1 LLYLSRIS
9 WSSPVKESIKVPN
22 SPICIVVVVGTKASA
37 LVKLNYDKHNSILT
51 DLYGA
56 EALVPTTTTMHIGEF
71 GTFIDSLTGLDQLI
85 LDKYNKS
92 K

>member
-1 LLYLSRIS
+1 LI
-9 WSSPVKESIKVPN
+9 
-22 SPICIVVVVGTKASA
+22 
-37 LVKLNYDKHNSILT
+37 KLNYDENNFILT

-71 GTFIDSLTGLDQLI
+71 GTFIDVLTGLDQKI
-85 LDKYNKS
+85 LDNGNKS

>member
-1 LLYLSRIS
+1 MS
-9 WSSPVKESIKVPN
+9 ES
-22 SPICIVVVVGTKASA
+22 TKNA
-37 LVKLNYDKHNSILT
+37 LVDALIQLNYDENNHILT

-71 GTFIDSLTGLDQLI
+71 GDFIDALTGLDQLI
-85 LDKYNKS
+85 LDKHDKS

>member
-1 LLYLSRIS
+1 MVSGDMS
-9 WSSPVKESIKVPN
+9 DS
-22 SPICIVVVVGTKASA
+22 TKNA
-37 LVKLNYDKHNSILT
+37 LVNALIQLNYDENNSILK

-56 EALVPTTTTMHIGEF
+56 EALVPTTTTMHIGDF
-71 GTFIDSLTGLDQLI
+71 GKYIEALTGLDQLI

>member
-1 LLYLSRIS
+1 M
-9 WSSPVKESIKVPN
+9 SSTSAFTSASLVDSDMSESTQDVLVN
-22 SPICIVVVVGTKASA
+22 A
-37 LVKLNYDKHNSILT
+37 LVELNYDEHNSILT

-85 LDKYNKS
+85 LDKYDKS

>member
-1 LLYLSRIS
+1 V
-9 WSSPVKESIKVPN
+9 SSYMSES
-22 SPICIVVVVGTKASA
+22 TRDA
-37 LVKLNYDKHNSILT
+37 LVDALVELNYDENNSILK

-71 GTFIDSLTGLDQLI
+71 GIFIDALTGLDQKI

>member
-1 LLYLSRIS
+1 MQM
-9 WSSPVKESIKVPN
+9 PVKHPDLLRANPKGLVPTLVLDDGGVVKCES
-22 SPICIVVVVGTKASA
+22 
-37 LVKLNYDKHNSILT
+37 LDILK

-71 GTFIDSLTGLDQLI
+71 GTFIDALTGLDQVI

>member
-1 LLYLSRIS
+1 MI
-9 WSSPVKESIKVPN
+9 
-22 SPICIVVVVGTKASA
+22 
-37 LVKLNYDKHNSILT
+37 KLNYDEHNSILT

-71 GTFIDSLTGLDQLI
+71 GTFIDALTGLDQKI
-85 LDKYNKS
+85 LDKYDKS

>member
-1 LLYLSRIS
+1 MVSENMSEPTR
-9 WSSPVKESIKVPN
+9 E
-22 SPICIVVVVGTKASA
+22 A
-37 LVKLNYDKHNSILT
+37 LVNALIQLNYDENNEILQN
-51 DLYGA
+51 LYGA

-71 GTFIDSLTGLDQLI
+71 GTYIDALTGLDQEI

>member
-1 LLYLSRIS
+1 MV
-9 WSSPVKESIKVPN
+9 SPDMSES
-22 SPICIVVVVGTKASA
+22 TKNILVDA
-37 LVKLNYDKHNSILT
+37 LIQLNYDENNHILT

-71 GTFIDSLTGLDQLI
+71 GDFIDALTGLDQKI
-85 LDKYNKS
+85 LDKYDKS

>member
-1 LLYLSRIS
+1 MMKIIHILS
-9 WSSPVKESIKVPN
+9 
-22 SPICIVVVVGTKASA
+22 
-37 LVKLNYDKHNSILT
+37 

-71 GTFIDSLTGLDQLI
+71 GDFIDALTGLDQKI

>member
-1 LLYLSRIS
+1 MS
-9 WSSPVKESIKVPN
+9 ESTR
-22 SPICIVVVVGTKASA
+22 GA
-37 LVKLNYDKHNSILT
+37 LVDALIKLNYDENNHILK

-71 GTFIDSLTGLDQLI
+71 GDYIDALTGLDQLI
-85 LDKYNKS
+85 LDSYNKS